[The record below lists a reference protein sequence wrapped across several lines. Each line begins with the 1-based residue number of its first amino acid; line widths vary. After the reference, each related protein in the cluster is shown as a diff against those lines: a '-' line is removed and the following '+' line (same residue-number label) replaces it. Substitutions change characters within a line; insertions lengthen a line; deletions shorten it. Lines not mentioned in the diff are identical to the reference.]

1 MLDLGRVI
9 PNNRIRKI
17 YFIGIG
23 GAGMSGIAEL
33 LYNNGFDVSGSDVQE
48 SEQTIYLQNLGI
60 KIFIGHKAENVLNA
74 ELIVY
79 SSAVHANNPE
89 MQHAKKMGIPLIRR
103 AEMLGE
109 LMRLKYTLAI
119 AGTHGKSSTTS
130 MVGSILEAAGEDPIV
145 IVGGIVQGKGSGTT
159 IGKGS
164 YLVAESDEFD
174 HSFLKMM
181 PSSAIITNIDADHLD
196 TYKDL
201 DGIKNAFVEFANK
214 TPFYGQIVLCIDDK
228 GCQSILSRL
237 AKPVITY
244 GFSPQATYCIK
255 NCRYMENGSEFSVYR
270 CGESLGDFSIR
281 LLGRHNVQNALGA
294 LALATEESIP
304 VEVSKQALAAFA
316 GVKRRME
323 FKGSVCG
330 ALVFDDY
337 AHHPTEVAASLSA
350 FRAAF
355 PNKRII
361 AVFQPHLYSRTKDHA
376 EEFGTVFLGCD
387 ILLVC
392 DIYAAREEP
401 IEGVSGKL
409 IFDFAFARGH
419 RNAYFVGAKENALE
433 ILAGCIKNED
443 LVVTMGAGN
452 INSLSAKILEI
463 AKC

>member
-1 MLDLGRVI
+1 MLDLGRLI
-9 PNNRIRKI
+9 PNSRIHKT

-33 LYNNGFDVSGSDVQE
+33 LHHNGFEVSGSDMQE
-48 SEQTIYLQNLGI
+48 SAQTAYLQNLGI
-60 KIFIGHKAENVLNA
+60 KIFIGHKAENVSNV
-74 ELIVY
+74 ELVVY
-79 SSAVHANNPE
+79 SSAVQEDNPE
-89 MQHAKKMGIPLIRR
+89 MKHAKEQGIPIIRR

-130 MVGSILEAAGEDPIV
+130 LVGSILEEAGEDPSV

-174 HSFLKMM
+174 HSFLRMM

-201 DGIKNAFVEFANK
+201 DDIKNAFVEFANK
-214 TPFYGQIVLCIDDK
+214 VPFYGQVILCADDI

-244 GFSPQATYCIK
+244 GFSPQATYSIK
-255 NCRYMENGSEFSVYR
+255 NCRHSENGSEFSVYR
-270 CGESLGDFSIR
+270 RGNLLGEFSIR
-281 LLGRHNVQNALGA
+281 LLGKHNIQNATA
-294 LALATEESIP
+294 AIALATEESIP
-304 VEVSKQALAAFA
+304 VEVSKKAIAAFA

-323 FKGSVCG
+323 FKGKARG

-350 FRAAF
+350 FREAF
-355 PNKRII
+355 PNRRII
-361 AVFQPHLYSRTKDHA
+361 AVFQPHLYSRTRDQA
-376 EEFGTVFLGCD
+376 EDFGTAFLGSD
-387 ILLVC
+387 ILLAC
-392 DIYAAREEP
+392 DIYGAREEP
-401 IEGVSGKL
+401 IEGITGKL
-409 IFDFAFARGH
+409 IFDYAHARGH
-419 RNAYFVGAKENALE
+419 KNARFIGAKENALE
-433 ILAGCIKNED
+433 ILKNEMKGDD
-443 LVVTMGAGN
+443 LVVTMGAGS
-452 INSLSAKILEI
+452 ITMLSAKILEI
-463 AKC
+463 V

>member
-1 MLDLGRVI
+1 MLDLGRLI
-9 PNNRIRKI
+9 PNNRIHKT

-33 LYNNGFDVSGSDVQE
+33 LHHNGFEVSGSDMQE
-48 SEQTIYLQNLGI
+48 SPQTNYLQNLGI

-74 ELIVY
+74 QLVVY
-79 SSAVHANNPE
+79 SSAVHAENPE
-89 MQHAKKMGIPLIRR
+89 MQHAKKLGIPIIRR

-130 MVGSILEAAGEDPIV
+130 LVGSILETAGEDPSV

-174 HSFLKMM
+174 HSFLQMM
-181 PSSAIITNIDADHLD
+181 PSSAIITNIDTDHLD

-201 DGIKNAFVEFANK
+201 DDIKSAFVEFANK
-214 TPFYGQIVLCIDDK
+214 VPFYGQVILCIDDT

-237 AKPVITY
+237 VKPVITY
-244 GFSPQATYCIK
+244 GFSPQATYSVK
-255 NCRYMENGSEFSVYR
+255 NCRYSEKGAQFTVYR
-270 CGESLGDFSIR
+270 KGELLGEFSIR
-281 LLGRHNVQNALGA
+281 LLGKHNVQNALGA

-304 VEVSKQALAAFA
+304 VEVSKKAIAAFA

-323 FKGSVCG
+323 FKGSVKG

-350 FRAAF
+350 FRESF
-355 PNKRII
+355 PDRRII
-361 AVFQPHLYSRTKDHA
+361 SVFQPHLYSRTKDHA
-376 EEFGTVFLGCD
+376 EEFGTVFLGSD

-392 DIYAAREEP
+392 DIYGARENP

-409 IFDFAFARGH
+409 VFDFAHARGH
-419 RNAYFVGAKENALE
+419 RNARFIGAKENALE
-433 ILAGCIKNED
+433 ILAHEIKDGD
-443 LVVTMGAGN
+443 LIITMGAGN
-452 INSLSAKILEI
+452 ITSLSAKILEVE
-463 AKC
+463 

>member
-1 MLDLGRVI
+1 MLDLGRLI
-9 PNNRIRKI
+9 PSNRIHKT

-33 LYNNGFDVSGSDVQE
+33 LHHNGFEVSGSDMQE
-48 SEQTIYLQNLGI
+48 SAQTAYLQNLGV
-60 KIFIGHKAENVLNA
+60 KIFIGHKAENVSDA
-74 ELIVY
+74 ELVIY
-79 SSAVHANNPE
+79 SSAVQENNPE
-89 MQHAKKMGIPLIRR
+89 MSHAKELGIPIIRR

-130 MVGSILEAAGEDPIV
+130 LVGSILEMAGEDPSV

-174 HSFLKMM
+174 HSFLRMM

-201 DGIKNAFVEFANK
+201 DDIKSAFVEFANK
-214 TPFYGQIVLCIDDK
+214 VPFYGQVVLCMDDI

-244 GFSPQATYCIK
+244 GFSPQATYSIK
-255 NCRYMENGSEFSVYR
+255 NCRHSENGSEFSVYR
-270 CGESLGDFSIR
+270 KGNLLGEFSIR
-281 LLGRHNVQNALGA
+281 LLGKHNIQNATGA
-294 LALATEESIP
+294 VALATEESIP
-304 VEVSKQALAAFA
+304 VEISKKALAAFA

-323 FKGSVCG
+323 FKGKVRG

-350 FRAAF
+350 FRESF
-355 PNKRII
+355 PDRRII
-361 AVFQPHLYSRTKDHA
+361 AVFQPHLYSRTRDQA
-376 EEFGTVFLGCD
+376 EDFGTAFLCSD
-387 ILLVC
+387 ILLAC
-392 DIYAAREEP
+392 DIYGAREEP
-401 IEGVSGKL
+401 IEGITGKL
-409 IFDFAFARGH
+409 IFDSAHARGH
-419 RNAYFVGAKENALE
+419 KNARFIGAKENALE
-433 ILAGCIKNED
+433 ILRNEIKSDD
-443 LVVTMGAGN
+443 LIVTMGAGN
-452 INSLSAKILEI
+452 ITLLSAKILEI
-463 AKC
+463 A

>member
-1 MLDLGRVI
+1 MLDLGRLI
-9 PNNRIRKI
+9 PSNRIHKT

-33 LYNNGFDVSGSDVQE
+33 LHHNGFEVSGSDMQE
-48 SEQTIYLQNLGI
+48 SAQTAYLQNLGI
-60 KIFIGHKAENVLNA
+60 KIFIGHKAENVSDA
-74 ELIVY
+74 ELVIY
-79 SSAVHANNPE
+79 SSAVQENNPE
-89 MQHAKKMGIPLIRR
+89 MSHAKELGIPIIRR

-130 MVGSILEAAGEDPIV
+130 LVGSILEMAGEDPSV

-174 HSFLKMM
+174 HSFLRMM

-201 DGIKNAFVEFANK
+201 DDIKSAFVEFANK
-214 TPFYGQIVLCIDDK
+214 VPFYGQVVLCMDDI

-244 GFSPQATYCIK
+244 GFSPQATYSIK
-255 NCRYMENGSEFSVYR
+255 NCRHSENGSEFSVYR
-270 CGESLGDFSIR
+270 KGNLLGEFSIR
-281 LLGRHNVQNALGA
+281 LLGKHNIQNATGA
-294 LALATEESIP
+294 VALATEESIP
-304 VEVSKQALAAFA
+304 VEISKKALAAFA

-323 FKGSVCG
+323 FKGKARG

-350 FRAAF
+350 FRESF
-355 PNKRII
+355 PDRRII
-361 AVFQPHLYSRTKDHA
+361 AVFQPHLYSRTRDQA
-376 EEFGTVFLGCD
+376 EDFGTAFLCSD
-387 ILLVC
+387 ILLAC
-392 DIYAAREEP
+392 DIYGAREEP
-401 IEGVSGKL
+401 IEGITGKL
-409 IFDFAFARGH
+409 IFDSAHARGH
-419 RNAYFVGAKENALE
+419 KNARFIGAKENALE
-433 ILAGCIKNED
+433 ILKNEIKSDD
-443 LVVTMGAGN
+443 LIVTMGAGN
-452 INSLSAKILEI
+452 ITSLSAKILEI
-463 AKC
+463 V